1 MDKVAR
7 FEERRT
13 KRWILWFLAIILV
26 LVMGFLWAFLR
37 SFVTLSEQHTFDVLE
52 LLWEDREIITEF
64 WQDTLSTVVTE
75 LPQWTL
81 TLGTGFVVLFTGFW
95 MSTRRKR
102 TIARRRMAEL
112 AKRKKNYNNTY
123 SEVKE

>member
-81 TLGTGFVVLFTGFW
+81 TLGTGFVVLFVGIW
-95 MSTRRKR
+95 ISTRRKR